1 MFALRRIAVGVDD
14 EILVSVVCCLERC
27 AWLDVDQA
35 TGRYLVPFGWVA
47 DVHRQR
53 AGQDNECLLLGAVLM
68 ATSLRTWFVAPDVRT
83 CVREPR
89 SIAQFCHVPRRF
101 PRLVW
106 PGDPVER
113 RWLNDAEAHSSHSTA
128 RYLPARH
135 KTSLGPVFRNDP
147 RAVSGCTCALG

>member
-1 MFALRRIAVGVDD
+1 
-14 EILVSVVCCLERC
+14 
-27 AWLDVDQA
+27 
-35 TGRYLVPFGWVA
+35 VPFGWVA

-101 PRLVW
+101 ARLVW

-128 RYLPARH
+128 RYLPATQDLAWASVRECPP
-135 KTSLGPVFRNDP
+135 TVGLRRQTDRCPSRYWA
-147 RAVSGCTCALG
+147 RGCREFP